1 MNRVWKYDPF
11 QSALKSGHPVKIIAF
26 KRDHILHD
34 YTHDGGGEYANDT
47 YDHSENLHVYSGD

>member
-1 MNRVWKYDPF
+1 MNRVRKYDPF
-11 QSALKSGHPVKIIAF
+11 QSALKSGHPVKVIAF